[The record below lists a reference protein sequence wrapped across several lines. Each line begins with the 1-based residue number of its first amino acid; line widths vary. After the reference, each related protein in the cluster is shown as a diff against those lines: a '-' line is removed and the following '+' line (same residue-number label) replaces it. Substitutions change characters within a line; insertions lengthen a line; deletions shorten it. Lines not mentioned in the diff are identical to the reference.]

1 MPPPLRPGPPPN
13 LTAFPSI
20 AIPPFMK
27 TLTPESAIE
36 QAEAAIREAAQRHLP
51 HARLILFG
59 SRAAGHASRRS
70 DFDLAVIPGP
80 GFAPA
85 ELLHFRE
92 ALEES
97 SAILHPV
104 DLLDIRDAS
113 PALRQ
118 KIETEGIEW
127 KS

>member
-1 MPPPLRPGPPPN
+1 
-13 LTAFPSI
+13 
-20 AIPPFMK
+20 MK
-27 TLTPESAIE
+27 SLSPESAVE
-36 QAEAAIREAAQRHLP
+36 QAEAAIRVAARRHLP
-51 HARLILFG
+51 HARLVLFG
-59 SRAAGHASRRS
+59 SRAAGRAGRRS

-80 GFAPA
+80 GYAPE

-97 SAILHPV
+97 PAILHPV
-104 DLLDIRDAS
+104 DILDIRDAS

-118 KIETEGIEW
+118 RIEAEGIEW